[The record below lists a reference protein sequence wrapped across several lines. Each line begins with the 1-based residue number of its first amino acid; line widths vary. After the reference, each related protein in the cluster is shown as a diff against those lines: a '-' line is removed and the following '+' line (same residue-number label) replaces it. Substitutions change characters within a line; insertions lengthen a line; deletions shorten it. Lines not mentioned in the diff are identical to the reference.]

1 MLLLPA
7 QLLAE
12 GAQKQNPLGAIVLP
26 VLLFGGLYFL
36 MIRPQ
41 QRRRKEAMQLISQI
55 AEGDEVITTGG
66 IYGFISAIDGDV
78 MWLDIAEGVEIR
90 VHRSSIARKI
100 DPAKEPAGGEPSADP
115 AAATATDDDEVDG
128 DDDSQK
134 KK

>member
-7 QLLAE
+7 QLLAADPPKTNPI
-12 GAQKQNPLGAIVLP
+12 AQFLP
-26 VLLFGGLYFL
+26 ILFIGGIMYFL
-36 MIRPQ
+36 LIRPQ

-115 AAATATDDDEVDG
+115 AAATATDVDEVDG

>member
-7 QLLAE
+7 QLLAADPPKTNPI
-12 GAQKQNPLGAIVLP
+12 AQFLP
-26 VLLFGGLYFL
+26 ILFIGGIMYFL
-36 MIRPQ
+36 LIRPQ

-115 AAATATDDDEVDG
+115 AAATATEDDEVDG

>member
-7 QLLAE
+7 QLLAADPPKTNPI
-12 GAQKQNPLGAIVLP
+12 AQFLP
-26 VLLFGGLYFL
+26 ILFIGGIMYFL
-36 MIRPQ
+36 LIRPQ